1 MADTG
6 ANAGMTGTSEET
18 QQAETAPLSAGEGLR
33 ARTLEGVGEID
44 AAQWDA
50 CAGIENPF
58 LAHAFFRALEQSGSA
73 APETGWLAQHLVLE
87 DAEGA
92 AQAIMPL
99 YLKGHSQGEF
109 VFDHG
114 WADAFSRA
122 GGRYYPKLFAG
133 VPFTPVPGPRLL
145 VRKDAQP
152 SPIAVRAALIE
163 TARGLVERYHVS
175 SLHVV
180 FPTRAEWDALGAEG
194 FLRRTGVQFHWQNE
208 GYADFDAFLATLASR
223 KRKQIRRERRDA
235 LAEGVT
241 IETLSGADIEERH
254 WDALF
259 NCYQATSEEKWGM
272 PYLTREFFSMLG
284 AALSDRIVLVMALEN
299 GQPIAGALN
308 LRSETR
314 LFGRNWGCL
323 APRPFLHFE
332 CCYYRAIDYAIEHG
346 LEVVEAGVQGGHK
359 LIRGYRPVPTYSAH
373 WIAHPG
379 LRDAVAN
386 FLIRETEQV
395 DYEIEGLERYTP
407 YRKGKPG

>member
-1 MADTG
+1 
-6 ANAGMTGTSEET
+6 MTEPSGET
-18 QQAETAPLSAGEGLR
+18 NQTETTPISIREGLR
-33 ARTLEGVGEID
+33 ARTIEGVGKID
-44 AAQWDA
+44 AVQWDA
-50 CAGIENPF
+50 CAGTENPF
-58 LAHAFFRALEQSGSA
+58 LAHAFFRALEDSGSA
-73 APETGWLAQHLVLE
+73 CPETGWLAQHLVLE
-87 DAEGA
+87 DGEGA
-92 AQAIMPL
+92 AQAVLPL

-145 VRKDAQP
+145 VRADATP
-152 SPIAVRAALIE
+152 SPEAVRAALIE
-163 TARGLVERYHVS
+163 TARKLVERCHVS

-180 FPTRAEWDALGAEG
+180 FPTRAEWEALGGEG
-194 FLRRTGVQFHWQNE
+194 FLQRTGVQFHWQNE
-208 GYADFDAFLATLASR
+208 NYSNFDAFLATLASR
-223 KRKQIRRERRDA
+223 KRKQIRRERRDV
-235 LAEGVT
+235 LTEGVT
-241 IETLSGADIEERH
+241 IETIDGTEIEERH

-259 NCYQATSEEKWGM
+259 ECYQATSEEKWGM
-272 PYLTREFFSMLG
+272 PYLTREFFSMIGDGL
-284 AALSDRIVLVMALEN
+284 ADRIVLVMAFEN

-308 LRSETR
+308 LRSATR

-323 APRPFLHFE
+323 VPRPFLHFE

-386 FLIRETEQV
+386 FLVRETEQV

-407 YRKGKPG
+407 FRKGSSD